1 MNLWQAD
8 TKLAALH
15 SNMPKGPLG
24 VARPGASSSINIKI
38 EINAPEGNVN
48 EMVVEGLTKRFNTVS
63 SISITEETE
72 FIKDQPFDKVVLEI
86 LLDSDQVMLSRI
98 EDLTSDIEDALGEKR
113 IGVEVEAV

>member
-1 MNLWQAD
+1 MNLWQAA

-15 SNMPKGPLG
+15 SNMPEGPLG
-24 VARPGASSSINIKI
+24 VTRPGVSSSINLKI
-38 EINAPEGNVN
+38 EVNAPEGNVN
-48 EMVVEGLTKRFNTVS
+48 KKIVEGLTKRFNTVS

-72 FIKDQPFDKVVLEI
+72 FIKDQSFDKVVVEI
-86 LLDSDQVMLSRI
+86 LLNSNQAMLSRI